1 MAKEFK
7 QLTKAEESVMQA
19 LWEVQKGFVKDVQ
32 AAMPQPPPHYNT
44 VSTLLK
50 ILVEKKFVA
59 SRSVGNALE
68 FRPLISREDYSRRFA
83 TTMLHNFFGGSLKN
97 FISAFSGEN
106 MDAKEVDEII
116 SLLKNKKS

>member
-7 QLTKAEESVMQA
+7 QLTRAEESVMQA
-19 LWEVQKGFVKDVQ
+19 LWEVQKGFVKEVQ

-50 ILVEKKFVA
+50 ILVEKKFVS
-59 SRSVGNALE
+59 SRSIGNALE
-68 FRPLISREDYSRRFA
+68 FQPLISREDYSRRFA
-83 TTMLHNFFGGSLKN
+83 KTMLNSFFGGSLKN

-106 MDAKEVDEII
+106 MDAKELDEII
-116 SLLKNKKS
+116 SLLKKKKS

>member
-7 QLTKAEESVMQA
+7 QLTKAEEAVMQA
-19 LWEVQKGFVKDVQ
+19 LWALQKGFVKEVQ

-59 SRSVGNALE
+59 SRTVGNALE
-68 FRPLISREDYSRRFA
+68 FRPLISRQDYSQRFA
-83 TTMLHNFFGGSLKN
+83 KTMLNSFFGGSLKN
-97 FISAFSGEN
+97 FISAFSTDN
-106 MDAKEVDEII
+106 IDAKELDEII